1 MVVMSVCLIPSI
13 VLSFLTNSHQIQLE
27 IEVLKAIKFQGFGV
41 FFRLFCK
48 NNQATGKKKQELHT
62 HQREGDNLQYFT
74 SAVNVSSK
82 PFTFPE
88 AVGHVYSEQESL
100 LTCMEKLPSLL
111 WVYTCHV

>member
-48 NNQATGKKKQELHT
+48 NNQATGKKNKSYTLT
-62 HQREGDNLQYFT
+62 NGREITYSTLLLQ
-74 SAVNVSSK
+74 
-82 PFTFPE
+82 
-88 AVGHVYSEQESL
+88 
-100 LTCMEKLPSLL
+100 
-111 WVYTCHV
+111 